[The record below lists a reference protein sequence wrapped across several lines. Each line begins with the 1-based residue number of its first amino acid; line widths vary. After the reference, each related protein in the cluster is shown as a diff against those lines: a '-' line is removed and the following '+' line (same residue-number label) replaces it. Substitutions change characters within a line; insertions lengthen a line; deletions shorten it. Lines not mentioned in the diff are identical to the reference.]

1 MCLLRYPAIRHS
13 PSQRPAKWGLLK
25 LAVMVRFDSET
36 IWHRAP
42 PGGEECVV
50 SQSPNFMFFCR
61 AWGQEQGRWLR
72 QSAACHESL
81 RMWVKLLQ
89 PSKGQVRWQGLVV
102 PGMGRWGQL
111 DF

>member
-13 PSQRPAKWGLLK
+13 PSQRPAKRGLLK

-50 SQSPNFMFFCR
+50 SQSPNFMLFCKEEP
-61 AWGQEQGRWLR
+61 GGRSR
-72 QSAACHESL
+72 GGGSDS
-81 RMWVKLLQ
+81 
-89 PSKGQVRWQGLVV
+89 
-102 PGMGRWGQL
+102 QL
-111 DF
+111 PVMKA